1 VDNNRGYGPLEYLM
15 TKNTE
20 RKNLLQSTAH
30 RDLVQFALDKE
41 CTIQVVGLT
50 NELDIRDLDVK
61 DSKTDIYEIIN
72 EIETPHLFNVNEG
85 KCCLVFHCPNTYYYW
100 AIVDLLE
107 PAGGCTI
114 IKDSGGVVDEWFKS
128 WYIKTMNNSKQDGNL
143 FIHTTPISKMTA
155 QQWEK

>member
-1 VDNNRGYGPLEYLM
+1 M

-85 KCCLVFHCPNTYYYW
+85 K
-100 AIVDLLE
+100 
-107 PAGGCTI
+107 
-114 IKDSGGVVDEWFKS
+114 
-128 WYIKTMNNSKQDGNL
+128 
-143 FIHTTPISKMTA
+143 
-155 QQWEK
+155 